1 MSFLSAILF
10 GLRETI
16 SKAKDKIYI
25 PFIIWCHP
33 HLLGKKNPIGFT
45 IPPLHALHLINVMH
59 TWTLVYLLG
68 IIDTKYYIYLANM
81 SNILTKWINN
91 LLEFLNT

>member
-1 MSFLSAILF
+1 MMSSSF
-10 GLRETI
+10 T
-16 SKAKDKIYI
+16 
-25 PFIIWCHP
+25 
-33 HLLGKKNPIGFT
+33 GKKTPIGFT
-45 IPPLHALHLINVMH
+45 IPPLHALHLINVMR

>member
-33 HLLGKKNPIGFT
+33 HLLGKKPPLVLLS
-45 IPPLHALHLINVMH
+45 PPLHALHLINVMH

>member
-1 MSFLSAILF
+1 MMSSSF
-10 GLRETI
+10 T
-16 SKAKDKIYI
+16 
-25 PFIIWCHP
+25 
-33 HLLGKKNPIGFT
+33 GKKKTHWFYY
-45 IPPLHALHLINVMH
+45 PPLHALHLINVMH
-59 TWTLVYLLG
+59 TWTLVYLLD